1 MATLEYTAV
10 VVLLS
15 IVLAI
20 GGATFTEDGR
30 QIAAK
35 IPLTLKRGLCI
46 VTGGGCDENGDS
58 IPCVVSS
65 LDSRREANLDIAVY
79 RLTDGRRLLRER
91 LSDGTFRITVV
102 QSSGGGVTGG
112 IGAKFNLFGVDL
124 DADASGAV
132 TVEGGYGRVF
142 EVRGAETADRLV
154 ARLHED
160 DWKVAGAA
168 KGVVD
173 FFTDADGGDEVERF
187 VELEGGADGDAT
199 LGALGFD
206 AASASGAASVA
217 GALRLDR
224 RTRERALILRRDLD
238 LGANLDAQ
246 IASVGGGLGMKR
258 SVELVLDGDNRPK
271 ALVVRAS
278 GALRGSA
285 KAGPYAAARGD
296 RGELEAEL
304 DLTDP
309 VAEALGRRL
318 LRGDT
323 DALPELAR
331 RVWDQGR
338 IDVRHYR
345 TAEGESSSDGASAA
359 VGFKV
364 GGELNRSSERARLVS
379 AVGRDP
385 GMGWSRRLDCELA
398 AGVPLAA

>member
-1 MATLEYTAV
+1 MATTEYTAV

-15 IVLAI
+15 IVLAV

-35 IPLTLKRGLCI
+35 IPVQIKRGLC
-46 VTGGGCDENGDS
+46 VVSGGGCDERGDA

-65 LDSRREANLDIAVY
+65 VDSRREASLDIAVY

-91 LSDGTFRITVV
+91 LSDGTYRITVV

-112 IGAKFNLFGVDL
+112 IGAKFNLHGVDL
-124 DADASGAV
+124 DAEASGAAV
-132 TVEGGYGRVF
+132 AEGGYGRVF
-142 EVRGAETADRLV
+142 VVRGAEAADRLV

-173 FFTDADGGDEVERF
+173 FLSDAEGDETERF
-187 VELEGGADGDAT
+187 LELGGRADGDAT

-206 AASASGAASVA
+206 AASASGATSIAT
-217 GALRLDR
+217 GIRLDR
-224 RTRERALILRRDLD
+224 RTRERALVLRQDAD
-238 LGANLDAQ
+238 LGVALDAQ
-246 IASVGGGLGMKR
+246 VASVAGGGGMKR
-258 SVELVLDGDNRPK
+258 SLELVLDHGNRPT
-271 ALVVRAS
+271 ALVIRAS
-278 GALRGSA
+278 GAVRGSA
-285 KAGPYAAARGD
+285 QAGPYAAGGGD
-296 RGELEAEL
+296 RGELEARL

-309 VAEALGRRL
+309 VAHALGRRL

-345 TAEGESSSDGASAA
+345 TAEGEGSSEGASAA
-359 VGFKV
+359 VGIKV
-364 GGELNRSSERARLVS
+364 GAEVSRSSERAKLVS
-379 AVGRDP
+379 AAGRDP